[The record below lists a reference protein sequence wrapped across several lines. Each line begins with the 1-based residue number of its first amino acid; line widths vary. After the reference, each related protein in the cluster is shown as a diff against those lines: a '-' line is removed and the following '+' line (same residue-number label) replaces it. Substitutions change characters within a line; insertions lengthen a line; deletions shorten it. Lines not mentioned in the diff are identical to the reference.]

1 MFQITKTQINK
12 FFIKIILAIII
23 FFHTII
29 MFAHIFN
36 RNVPP
41 PSLKRKTTINI
52 EKPKFF
58 QMKNGLKVLIVENH
72 KLPLVRI
79 GLELD
84 YKPFLEKDKTGIKKI
99 LGQMLCSG
107 TESNTKEELDDMI
120 DYMGCSLYTSFSETS
135 IFTMKKYLNKSVSIM
150 SDILMNSKFDNLKE
164 LDKIIKQRIID
175 LSLSEKEPNA
185 ILQRVRNVLYF
196 GKNHPYGE
204 YETRDTIK
212 NITLHDLKKLYKKYY
227 IPNISYLSF
236 IGDVSQREVE
246 KLCDLYFSKWEK
258 KSSIIDEPIIKE
270 YVIPSKIEID
280 IVDIPSLTQS
290 TICFGGPVY
299 LKKNDPEYFSS
310 MLANGILGGG
320 PQSRLFLNLREKKA
334 YTYGAYSIL
343 KSDRDIG
350 YFSVYTQVRNEV
362 TEKVIK
368 DLIKEIFEI
377 TEKKISLEELNIKK
391 KEISGQFILDFED
404 PNRISD
410 LFICELRNNLP
421 SGFYKNYLKKIK
433 SVTIDDVYQSCKK
446 FFFTKNG
453 RIIIVGKAH
462 DILPNIKKLGYS
474 IRFFDQFGSLIK
486 KEEK

>member
-1 MFQITKTQINK
+1 
-12 FFIKIILAIII
+12 
-23 FFHTII
+23 

-36 RNVPP
+36 RNIPP
-41 PSLKRKTTINI
+41 QSLKRKTTINI

-84 YKPFLEKDKTGIKKI
+84 CKPFLEKDKAGIKKVF
-99 LGQMLCSG
+99 GQMIRSG
-107 TESNTKEELDDMI
+107 TKNYTKEELDEI
-120 DYMGCSLYTSFSETS
+120 VDYMGCSLYTSFSEIS
-135 IFTMKKYLNKSVSIM
+135 IFTMKKYLDKSVSIM
-150 SDILMNSKFDNLKE
+150 SDILMNSVFDNSKE

-175 LSLSEKEPNA
+175 ISLSEKDPNA

-204 YETRDTIK
+204 YETHDTIK
-212 NITLHDLKKLYKKYY
+212 NITLHDLKKLYEKYY

-236 IGDVSQREVE
+236 IGDVSKKEVE
-246 KLCDLYFSKWEK
+246 KLCHLYFSKWK
-258 KSSIIDEPIIKE
+258 KKPYIDDPVIEE

-280 IVDIPSLTQS
+280 VVDIPSLTQS
-290 TICFGGPVY
+290 TICFGGPVC

-310 MLANGILGGG
+310 ILANGILGGG

-343 KSDRDIG
+343 KSDRNIG
-350 YFSVYTQVRNEV
+350 YFSIYTQVRNEV

-368 DLIKEIFEI
+368 DIIKEIVEI
-377 TEKKISLEELNIKK
+377 TENQVSLEELNIKK

-410 LFICELRNNLP
+410 LFICELKNNLP
-421 SGFYKNYLKKIK
+421 SGFYKNYLNQIE
-433 SVTIDDVYQSCKK
+433 SVTIDNIYQSSKK
-446 FFFTKNG
+446 FFSTKNG
-453 RIIIVGKAH
+453 RIIIVGKNS
-462 DILPNIKKLGYS
+462 DILPNLKKLGYP
-474 IRFFDQFGSLIK
+474 IRYFDQFGSLIK

>member
-1 MFQITKTQINK
+1 
-12 FFIKIILAIII
+12 
-23 FFHTII
+23 
-29 MFAHIFN
+29 MFAYTFN
-36 RNVPP
+36 RNIPP
-41 PSLKRKTTINI
+41 KSLKRKTTINI

-58 QMKNGLKVLIVENH
+58 QMKNGLKVLVVENH

-84 YKPFLEKDKTGIKKI
+84 CKPFLEKNKAGTKKVF
-99 LGQMLCSG
+99 GQMIRSG
-107 TESNTKEELDDMI
+107 TKNYSKEKLDDMI
-120 DYMGCSLYTSFSETS
+120 DYMGCSLYTSFSEIS
-135 IFTMKKYLNKSVSIM
+135 IFTMKKYLDKSVSIM
-150 SDILMNSKFDNLKE
+150 SDILMNSKFDNSKE
-164 LDKIIKQRIID
+164 LDKIIKQRITDID
-175 LSLSEKEPNA
+175 LSEKDSNA

-212 NITLHDLKKLYKKYY
+212 NITLYDLKKLYDKYY
-227 IPNISYLSF
+227 IPNKSYLSF
-236 IGDVSQREVE
+236 IGDISQKEAE

-258 KSSIIDEPIIKE
+258 KYEIDDPIVKE

-290 TICFGGPVY
+290 TICFGGPVCF
-299 LKKNDPEYFSS
+299 KKSDPEYFSS
-310 MLANGILGGG
+310 ILANGILGGG

-343 KSDRDIG
+343 KSDKNIG

-368 DLIKEIFEI
+368 DIIKEIVKI
-377 TEKKISLEELNIKK
+377 TENKISLEELNIKK

-410 LFICELRNNLP
+410 LFICELKNNLP
-421 SGFYKNYLKKIK
+421 NGFYKNYLNKIE
-433 SVTIDDVYQSCKK
+433 SVTINDIYESCRK

-453 RIIIVGKAH
+453 RIIIVGKAS
-462 DILPNIKKLGYS
+462 DVVPKIKKLGYP
-474 IRFFDQFGSLIK
+474 IRYFDQFGSLIK
-486 KEEK
+486 KEK

>member
-1 MFQITKTQINK
+1 
-12 FFIKIILAIII
+12 
-23 FFHTII
+23 
-29 MFAHIFN
+29 MFAHTLN
-36 RNVPP
+36 RNIPP
-41 PSLKRKTTINI
+41 KSLKRKTTINI

-84 YKPFLEKDKTGIKKI
+84 YKDFLEKDKAGIKKVF
-99 LGQMLCSG
+99 GQMLRSG
-107 TESNTKEELDDMI
+107 TKYYTKEELDDII
-120 DYMGCSLYTSFSETS
+120 DYMGCSLYTSFSEIS

-150 SDILMNSKFDNLKE
+150 SEILMNSKFDNSKE
-164 LDKIIKQRIID
+164 LNKIIKQRIID
-175 LSLSEKEPNA
+175 IKLSEKDPNA
-185 ILQRVRNVLYF
+185 ILQTVRNVLYF

-204 YETRDTIK
+204 YETRNTIQ

-236 IGDVSQREVE
+236 IGDISQKEAE

-258 KSSIIDEPIIKE
+258 KAYTDNPIIKE
-270 YVIPSKIEID
+270 YTLPSKIEID

-290 TICFGGPVY
+290 TICFGGPVCF
-299 LKKNDPEYFSS
+299 KKNDPQYFSS
-310 MLANGILGGG
+310 ILANGILGGG
-320 PQSRLFLNLREKKA
+320 PQSRLFLKLREKKA

-343 KSDRDIG
+343 KSDRNIG

-362 TEKVIK
+362 TEKAIK
-368 DLIKEIFEI
+368 DIITEIFKI

-410 LFICELRNNLP
+410 IFICELKNNLP
-421 SGFYKNYLKKIK
+421 NGFYKNYLNKIE
-433 SVTIDDVYQSCKK
+433 SVTINDIYQSCRK

-453 RIIIVGKAH
+453 RIIIVGKAS
-462 DILPNIKKLGYS
+462 DILPNIKKLGYP
-474 IRFFDQFGSLIK
+474 IRYFDQFGSLKEK
-486 KEEK
+486 K